1 MFSHIQSFC
10 HSFEGENWIPKLK
23 TTLPNSSQIAKASE
37 LFEQEPGE
45 QSGWDELNS
54 GLTSVVYWVVVV
66 EWRA

>member
-1 MFSHIQSFC
+1 M
-10 HSFEGENWIPKLK
+10 K

-37 LFEQEPGE
+37 LFEQEPRE